1 MDRIAAM
8 EERMVTDKIRRK
20 LEEVNIAAQNQLQPI
35 QDHVNFTL
43 QVLLLSHL
51 CFLKSIILQMRY
63 ECFDRRRR
71 QEEINSCVES
81 CSVPVLKANNLV
93 EAEMA
98 QFQERMN
105 RSLMVCQDKFEAA
118 KLQQMK
124 TGAMG
129 ELEACVNQAIDDNI
143 RVLPHI
149 VNRLK
154 NSLSMN

>member
-1 MDRIAAM
+1 MDHIAAM

-20 LEEVNIAAQNQLQPI
+20 LEEVNLAAQNQLQPI

-43 QVLLLSHL
+43 QQSYFK
-51 CFLKSIILQMRY
+51 CAY

-93 EAEMA
+93 ETEMA